1 MYQQV
6 LLEEFESE
14 LRGNIVIE
22 GLLVVILSIA
32 KDLVFEFIL
41 KYPILPF
48 TPTKTNVILTSF
60 IKRMNKAK
68 ENKRMKFFSPT
79 SELKE
84 LLLLQHIEEKPDTTQ
99 KEIASVISGAAS
111 MVNVY
116 IDNLEERGYLERDY
130 KSAKLVYYNITAEG
144 IKRKNY
150 LLISY
155 MGELLDLYK
164 LAKENVEKFLKD
176 LEEKGYK
183 NILLYG
189 AGEVAETIL
198 SVIRDKETDSSKVLA
213 VIDDDIHKKDGE
225 LLGHRVILPQ
235 DIKNYDHDAIVITSY
250 TFEDEILMRLEEL
263 GYPEERVTRFFSE

>member
-1 MYQQV
+1 
-6 LLEEFESE
+6 
-14 LRGNIVIE
+14 
-22 GLLVVILSIA
+22 
-32 KDLVFEFIL
+32 
-41 KYPILPF
+41 
-48 TPTKTNVILTSF
+48 
-60 IKRMNKAK
+60 
-68 ENKRMKFFSPT
+68 MKFFSPT

-116 IDNLEERGYLERDY
+116 IDNLEEEGFMERDY
-130 KSAKLVYYNITAEG
+130 KSAKLVYYNITPEG
-144 IKRKNY
+144 VKRKNF

-155 MGELLDLYK
+155 MGELLDLYR
-164 LAKENVEKFLKD
+164 LAKENVEEFLKD

-225 LLGHRVILPQ
+225 LLGHKIILPEE
-235 DIKNYDHDAIVITSY
+235 IENYEHDAIVITSY
-250 TFEDEILMRLEEL
+250 TFEDEILMRLGEL